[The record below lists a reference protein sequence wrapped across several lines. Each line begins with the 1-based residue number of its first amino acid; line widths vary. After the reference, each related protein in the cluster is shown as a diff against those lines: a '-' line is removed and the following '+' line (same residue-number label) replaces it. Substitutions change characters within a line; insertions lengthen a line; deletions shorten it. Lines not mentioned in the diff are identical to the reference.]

1 MKTKKFK
8 MMLSILAVGMLM
20 TGCGEK
26 SGSSQS
32 GDNKETSAKEMVE
45 QAYKNLKGYQSYQ
58 VDTVN
63 KNNHLDIKDEKLF
76 VTPAFTGEQQIK
88 LKFKDGIYYHSIA
101 STHDQNNRDDMYTV
115 AMDYEV
121 LKRTDDEVSCT
132 YLGKENDKQAYLSG
146 YSHGKYEEYSDDKYK
161 GFDYILFLDEQILYR
176 YEQFFDYNKDVV
188 DDKIVVKVTCNDL
201 KGFLEKD
208 MQSMK
213 ENNPDYDPLIYFDF
227 KMSKF
232 ELTEWYFTFTMDEEY
247 NLLEIK
253 HNAKWDHGD
262 GLITSSSTEQSF
274 KNINEASFNTEKIDA
289 VFNDLEAGKLKV
301 SSFDENDKL
310 IKGDVIDWNFD

>member
-1 MKTKKFK
+1 MKAKRLKI
-8 MMLSILAVGMLM
+8 MLSVLAVGMLM
-20 TGCGEK
+20 TGCVEK
-26 SGSSQS
+26 SKTSQS
-32 GDNKETSAKEMVE
+32 GDNKEISAKEMVE
-45 QAYKNLKGYQSYQ
+45 QAYKNLKSYQSYQ
-58 VDTVN
+58 IDYVN
-63 KNNHLDIKDEKLF
+63 KYDNLDIKDEKLV
-76 VTPAFTGEQQIK
+76 VTPTLTDKGQS
-88 LKFKDGIYYHSIA
+88 KFKIKDGIFYSLTANIFDESLDRVGA
-101 STHDQNNRDDMYTV
+101 
-115 AMDYEV
+115 DYE
-121 LKRTDDEVSCT
+121 LIKRTDNQESVVN
-132 YLGKENDKQAYLSG
+132 LGKENDQQAYLG
-146 YSHGKYEEYSDDKYK
+146 FYAHDEYKDTQYEEPDSVLLWPEIHILHKYTE
-161 GFDYILFLDEQILYR
+161 FYDF
-176 YEQFFDYNKDVV
+176 NKEVIN
-188 DDKIVVKVTCNDL
+188 DKIVVKVTCNDL

-274 KNINEASFNTEKIDA
+274 KNINEASFNTEKIDD